1 MMMMAISPETAIR
14 QFEGDAVKRRIGVL
28 VLMMVSVEVL
38 ISSFDQLKFVV
49 FFVEINCENVHKNII
64 WKM

>member
-14 QFEGDAVKRRIGVL
+14 QFEGDADKRRMGVL
-28 VLMMVSVEVL
+28 VLTMVSVKYLFQVL
-38 ISSFDQLKFVV
+38 INSNY
-49 FFVEINCENVHKNII
+49 FFEVEINCKNDHKNLI